1 MKMYINDKIVK
12 WAKEKN
18 LIHPDNAKTQLLK
31 SFEEMGEL
39 AEGILKD
46 DFELITDAIGDVM
59 VTLIILAKIK
69 GTNIDTCLHYAWHQ
83 IKDRKGTTVDG
94 TFIKDT
100 SGDVAEKKDDSI
112 RILQKETRNYMKRH
126 GLKFSKLNTGEQYNP
141 FPISYSTLIRLL
153 GKGEISLKMQVLLS
167 EFFGY
172 EHQFE
177 IKKVDKDGNN

>member
-1 MKMYINDKIVK
+1 MTIHDKIIK

-46 DFELITDAIGDVM
+46 DIDLITDAIGDVM

-83 IKDRKGTTVDG
+83 IKDRTGKTVDG
-94 TFIKDT
+94 TFVKDT
-100 SGDVAEKKDDSI
+100 AVEVEKKQDTI
-112 RILQKETRNYMKRH
+112 AILQKQTRAYLKRH
-126 GLKFSKLNTGEQYNP
+126 GLKFTKLYSGEQYNP
-141 FPISYSTLIRLL
+141 LPISYSTLCRFL
-153 GKGEISLKMQVLLS
+153 GKGELSLKLQVLLS
-167 EFFGY
+167 EFLGY
-172 EHQFE
+172 EHEFV
-177 IKKVDKDGNN
+177 ITKKDKYGNN